1 LTPNTPDNSID
12 KKLLNL
18 ANDPNLIKRLTQSL
32 APQIS
37 GLETIKQAILYHLV
51 GGTQKEENGI
61 TSRGALHVL
70 IIGDPGTGKT
80 QLMQSAEKL
89 GDSVL
94 VSGTGVNSDGF
105 SAMVTIDQNGRPV
118 IIEGA
123 LVKADQKYLHIDKLD
138 KMSPDLYSVL
148 ETSMEQ
154 QCYPLAKNGVIKYL
168 DTRVSVLATSNPVLG
183 RYNMYQTIGQNI
195 NLPIGLLNCF
205 DLIFISRDHPDHYV
219 DQMVAERILQ
229 LDHSK
234 KPKETTL
241 IEPALLRQYIELASQ
256 IKTTMTHEAKTRL
269 KDYYLEMRKATEQED
284 AISITPRQLQSLIR
298 LSEAHAKLH
307 LRESVL
313 LSDVTDAYKV
323 FSTFLEQVAV
333 DVITG
338 HIDIDVLVTGKS
350 KSLRIQLQKVLQV
363 VDEMERISGA
373 VKETD
378 LYDVLSTDYGVNRGE
393 TARLISNL
401 LNDGLIYM
409 PRPQYY
415 RRTD

>member
-1 LTPNTPDNSID
+1 LNPNTPDDSID

-18 ANDPNLIKRLTQSL
+18 ANDPALIKRLTQSF
-32 APQIS
+32 APLIS
-37 GLETIKQAILYHLV
+37 GHETIKQAILYHLV
-51 GGTQKEENGI
+51 GGTQKIENGI
-61 TSRGALHVL
+61 TNRGALHMLV
-70 IIGDPGTGKT
+70 IGDPGTGKT
-80 QLMQSAEKL
+80 RLMQYAEKM

-105 SAMVTIDQNGRPV
+105 SAMVTIDPSGQPV
-118 IIEGA
+118 IKEGA

-138 KMSPDLYSVL
+138 KMSSDLYSVL
-148 ETSMEQ
+148 ETAMEQ
-154 QCYPLAKNGVIKYL
+154 QYFPFAKNGVTKCL

-183 RYNMYQTIGQNI
+183 RYNMYQTISQNI

-205 DLIFISRDHPDHYV
+205 DLIFISRDYPDHYV
-219 DQMVAERILQ
+219 DKMVAERILK
-229 LDHSK
+229 LDNSK
-234 KPKETTL
+234 KSKETTL
-241 IEPALLRQYIELASQ
+241 IKPDLLRQYLDHASQ
-256 IKTTMTHEAKTRL
+256 IKTTLTHEAKTRL
-269 KDYYLEMRKATEQED
+269 KDYYLEMRKATERED
-284 AISITPRQLQSLIR
+284 AISITPRQLQSLVR

-307 LRESVL
+307 LRKSVL
-313 LSDVTDAYKV
+313 LSDVTGAFKV

-363 VDEMERISGA
+363 IDEMERISGA

-378 LYDVLSTDYGVNRGE
+378 MYDCLSTDYGVNRSE
-393 TARLISNL
+393 TARLISIL
-401 LNDGLIYM
+401 LKDGLIYM
-409 PRPQYY
+409 PRPGYY